1 MRLKFFLGIV
11 LTVSGCLPAFSAD
24 ASMFRGNPEH
34 SGVYDAAG
42 VEKFGQVK
50 WKFHTGG
57 KVISSP
63 AVSGG
68 VVFVGSTDGNFYA
81 VDRESGTL
89 KWKFAAKSRI
99 TSSPAVAGGQVY
111 FGAYDGNF
119 YAVNA
124 ATGQLSWKFQTGG
137 ERRFAATHLHG
148 SQPAAE
154 TMPDPF
160 DFYLSSPVVWSG
172 AVLFGSGD
180 GNIYSVDAASGA
192 LKWKFK
198 TGDVVHASPAI
209 ARGTLFIGSW
219 DSYFYALD
227 AATGKE
233 KWRFKTGED
242 PDTHNQVGIQSS
254 AAVVDGM
261 VYFGCRDSNFYALDA
276 ATGQKKW
283 AFSNHGSWVIGS
295 PAVQNRKVYFAT
307 SDTSLFYAL
316 DTKTGS
322 LIFSLKFQGWPLFS
336 SPAIAGSMLYIG
348 SHMGK
353 LIAIDLA
360 SQTASWMF
368 ETDGAEQNAA
378 VWSKADGAPNYEA
391 AFQSD
396 FYDDIV
402 SGVTK
407 MMAIGTILSSP
418 VVVERTIYV
427 GSADGNLYALI

>member
-1 MRLKFFLGIV
+1 
-11 LTVSGCLPAFSAD
+11 
-24 ASMFRGNPEH
+24 
-34 SGVYDAAG
+34 
-42 VEKFGQVK
+42 
-50 WKFHTGG
+50 
-57 KVISSP
+57 
-63 AVSGG
+63 
-68 VVFVGSTDGNFYA
+68 
-81 VDRESGTL
+81 
-89 KWKFAAKSRI
+89 
-99 TSSPAVAGGQVY
+99 
-111 FGAYDGNF
+111 
-119 YAVNA
+119 
-124 ATGQLSWKFQTGG
+124 
-137 ERRFAATHLHG
+137 
-148 SQPAAE
+148 
-154 TMPDPF
+154 
-160 DFYLSSPVVWSG
+160 VWSG
-172 AVLFGSGD
+172 AVFFGSGD
-180 GNIYSVDAASGA
+180 GNIYSVDAASVA

-276 ATGQKKW
+276 VTGQKKW

-295 PAVQNRKVYFAT
+295 PAVQDRKVYFAT

-316 DTKTGS
+316 DAKTGS
-322 LIFSLKFQGWPLFS
+322 PIFSLKFQGWPFFS

-368 ETDGAEQNAA
+368 ETDGAKQNAA

-427 GSADGNLYALI
+427 GSADGNVYALI